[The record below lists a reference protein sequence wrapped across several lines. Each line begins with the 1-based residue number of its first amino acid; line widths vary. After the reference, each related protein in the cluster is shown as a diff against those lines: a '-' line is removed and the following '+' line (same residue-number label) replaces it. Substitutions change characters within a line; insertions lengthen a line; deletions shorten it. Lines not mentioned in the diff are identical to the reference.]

1 MRICMMRVCVC
12 ECGDVSVTV
21 CMWRPEDDIIKL
33 LFSSHLSV
41 GSGLTSG
48 CQTCTANVLAH

>member
-1 MRICMMRVCVC
+1 M
-12 ECGDVSVTV
+12 TV
-21 CMWRPEDDIIKL
+21 CMWRPEDDVIKL

-48 CQTCTANVLAH
+48 CQTCTANALTEHSPSIGISIAKRRTLH